1 MEYDNYGGYVLYLPS
16 NPNERYYFD
25 KSRNNNEVAQ
35 YSLNTSRQELKTFG
49 RVPYVYY
56 GGHTNYHTIRLVS
69 VFVQGL
75 CQDGSVMEKSVRE
88 QVNDFKNLI
97 AKRLPLILENSQG
110 EGYVVDVVID
120 REETPKNHVTNESLD
135 FINIS
140 IVCTEIGK
148 LYNNITIKH
157 VGKGGGDTSVS
168 Q

>member
-1 MEYDNYGGYVLYLPS
+1 MPYDNYGGFVIYEMN
-16 NPNERYYFD
+16 NPDEKYYFN
-25 KSRNNNEVAQ
+25 KSSNNMDMAQ
-35 YSLNTSRQELKTFG
+35 YNINTSRTELTTFG

-56 GGHTNYHTIRLVS
+56 GGHTNYHTIRLES